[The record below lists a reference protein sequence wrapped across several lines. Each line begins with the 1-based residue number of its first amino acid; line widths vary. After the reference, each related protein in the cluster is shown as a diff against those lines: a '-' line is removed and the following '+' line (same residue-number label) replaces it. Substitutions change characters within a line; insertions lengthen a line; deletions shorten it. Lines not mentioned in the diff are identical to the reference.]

1 MKMETVTVQG
11 VVDLRE
17 DAEAMVTAK
26 EQGVF
31 TTTSME
37 ALFEKE
43 MDLIIEVTGNE
54 KVKKQLNELNTGN
67 TDIMGSKSAALMM
80 NLVDQGEELN
90 QNLEAHIHEVNRL
103 SDNLESFIAD
113 TVGNIQKTDEIVRY
127 MNKVTNQTNI
137 LGLNASIEAA
147 RAGEAG
153 RGFAVV
159 AKEVQSL
166 ANNSDTLAEEINSI
180 LGKIKED
187 VEGTQA
193 MVKDLKEAAGK
204 A

>member
-1 MKMETVTVQG
+1 M
-11 VVDLRE
+11 DLRE

-26 EQGVF
+26 EHGIF
-31 TTTSME
+31 TTAAME
-37 ALFEKE
+37 SLFDRE
-43 MDLIIEVTGNE
+43 MDLVIEVTGNE
-54 KVKKQLNELNTGN
+54 KVGQKLRELNTEN
-67 TDIMGSKSAALMM
+67 IDIMCSKSAALMM

-90 QNLEAHIHEVNRL
+90 QNLEAHIQEVNQL
-103 SDNLESFIAD
+103 SDNLENFIAE

-147 RAGEAG
+147 RAGESG

-187 VEGTQA
+187 VQSTHA
-193 MVKDLKEAAGK
+193 MVRDLKKAAQK

>member
-1 MKMETVTVQG
+1 
-11 VVDLRE
+11 VDLRE

-26 EQGVF
+26 EHGIF
-31 TTTSME
+31 TTAAME
-37 ALFEKE
+37 ALFDRE
-43 MDLIIEVTGNE
+43 MDLVIEVTGNE
-54 KVKKQLNELNTGN
+54 KVGQKLRELNTEN
-67 TDIMGSKSAALMM
+67 IDIMCSKSAALMM

-90 QNLEAHIHEVNRL
+90 QNLEAHIQEVNQL
-103 SDNLESFIAD
+103 SDNLENFIAE

-147 RAGEAG
+147 RAGESG

-187 VEGTQA
+187 VQSTHA
-193 MVKDLKEAAGK
+193 MVRDLKKAAQK

>member
-1 MKMETVTVQG
+1 MQSVQVQG
-11 VVDLRE
+11 VADLRE
-17 DAEAMVTAK
+17 DAVAMVTAK
-26 EQGVF
+26 EHGVY

-37 ALFEKE
+37 ELFNKE
-43 MDLIIEVTGNE
+43 LDLVIEVTGNQ
-54 KVKKQLNELNTGN
+54 KVEMKLAELNTEHV
-67 TDIMGSKSAALMM
+67 DIMSSKSAEVMM

-90 QNLEAHIHEVNRL
+90 HNLESHIQEVNRL
-103 SDNLESFIAD
+103 SANLENFIAE

-187 VEGTQA
+187 VENTQV
-193 MVKDLKEAAGK
+193 MVRDLKEAANSN
-204 A
+204 

>member
-1 MKMETVTVQG
+1 MQSVQVQG

-26 EQGVF
+26 ERGVF
-31 TTTSME
+31 ATTSME
-37 ALFEKE
+37 SLFDKE
-43 MDLIIEVTGNE
+43 LDIVIEVTGNE
-54 KVKKQLNELNTGN
+54 KVKKKLEELNTGSV
-67 TDIMGSKSAALMM
+67 DIMCSKSAELMM

-90 QNLEAHIHEVNRL
+90 QNLESHIREVNRL
-103 SDNLESFIAD
+103 SANLENFIAE

-159 AKEVQSL
+159 AKEVQNL

-187 VEGTQA
+187 VENTQV
-193 MVKDLKEAAGK
+193 MVRDLKEAANSN
-204 A
+204 

>member
-1 MKMETVTVQG
+1 MESVQVQG

-17 DAEAMVTAK
+17 DAEAIITAK
-26 EQGVF
+26 DHGIF
-31 TTTSME
+31 TTNAME

-43 MDLIIEVTGNE
+43 MDLVIEVTGNE
-54 KVKKQLNELNTGN
+54 KVLQKISELNTGN
-67 TDIMGSKSAALMM
+67 VDIMCSKSAALMM
-80 NLVDQGEELN
+80 NLVDQGEVLN
-90 QNLEAHIHEVNRL
+90 QNLESHIQEVNHL
-103 SDNLESFIAD
+103 SDNLENFIAD

-127 MNKVTNQTNI
+127 MNKVANQTNI

-147 RAGEAG
+147 RAGESG

-166 ANNSDTLAEEINSI
+166 ANNNDTLAEEINSI

-187 VEGTQA
+187 VESTHA
-193 MVKDLKEAAGK
+193 MVKNLKKAAQSS
-204 A
+204 

>member
-1 MKMETVTVQG
+1 METVEVQG

-17 DAEAMVTAK
+17 DAEAVITAK
-26 EQGVF
+26 EHGVF
-31 TTTSME
+31 TTSSME
-37 ALFEKE
+37 ALLDKE
-43 MDLIIEVTGNE
+43 MDLIIEVTGN
-54 KVKKQLNELNTGN
+54 VQVNSQLRELNTGN

-80 NLVDQGEELN
+80 NLVEQGEEMN
-90 QNLEAHIHEVNRL
+90 QNLESHIREVNQL
-103 SDNLESFIAD
+103 SENLESFIAD
-113 TVGNIQKTDEIVRY
+113 TVGNIQRTDEIVRY

-180 LGKIKED
+180 LRKIKED
-187 VEGTQA
+187 VESTQS

>member
-1 MKMETVTVQG
+1 M
-11 VVDLRE
+11 DLRE
-17 DAEAMVTAK
+17 DAEAVITAK
-26 EQGVF
+26 EHGVF
-31 TTTSME
+31 TTSSME
-37 ALFEKE
+37 ALLDKE
-43 MDLIIEVTGNE
+43 MDLIIEVTGN
-54 KVKKQLNELNTGN
+54 VQVNSQLRELNTGN

-80 NLVDQGEELN
+80 NLVEQGEEMN
-90 QNLEAHIHEVNRL
+90 QNLESHIREVNQL
-103 SDNLESFIAD
+103 SENLESFIAD
-113 TVGNIQKTDEIVRY
+113 TVGNIQRTDEIVRY

-187 VEGTQA
+187 VESTQS

>member
-1 MKMETVTVQG
+1 M
-11 VVDLRE
+11 DLRE

-26 EQGVF
+26 EHGIF
-31 TTTSME
+31 TTAAME
-37 ALFEKE
+37 ALFDRE
-43 MDLIIEVTGNE
+43 MDLVIEVTGNE
-54 KVKKQLNELNTGN
+54 KVGQKLRELNTEN
-67 TDIMGSKSAALMM
+67 IDIMCSKSAALMM

-90 QNLEAHIHEVNRL
+90 QNLEAHIQEVNQL
-103 SDNLESFIAD
+103 SDNLENFIAE

-147 RAGEAG
+147 RAGESG

-187 VEGTQA
+187 VQSTHA
-193 MVKDLKEAAGK
+193 MVRDLKKAAQK

>member
-1 MKMETVTVQG
+1 MQSVQVQG

-26 EQGVF
+26 EHGVF
-31 TTTSME
+31 ATKSME
-37 ALFEKE
+37 SLFEKE
-43 MDLIIEVTGNE
+43 LDIVIEVTGNE
-54 KVKKQLNELNTGN
+54 KVKKKLEELNTGN
-67 TDIMGSKSAALMM
+67 VDIMCSKSAELMM

-90 QNLEAHIHEVNRL
+90 QNLESHIGEVNRL
-103 SDNLESFIAD
+103 SVNLENFIAE

-187 VEGTQA
+187 VENTQV
-193 MVKDLKEAAGK
+193 MVRDLKDAANSN
-204 A
+204 

>member
-1 MKMETVTVQG
+1 MESVQVQG

-17 DAEAMVTAK
+17 DAEAIITAK
-26 EQGVF
+26 DHGIF
-31 TTTSME
+31 TTNAME

-43 MDLIIEVTGNE
+43 MDLVIEVTGNE
-54 KVKKQLNELNTGN
+54 KVLQKISELNTGN
-67 TDIMGSKSAALMM
+67 VDIMCSKSAALMM
-80 NLVDQGEELN
+80 NLVDQGEVLN
-90 QNLEAHIHEVNRL
+90 QNLESHIQEVNHL
-103 SDNLESFIAD
+103 SDNLENFIAD

-127 MNKVTNQTNI
+127 MNKVANQTNI

-147 RAGEAG
+147 RAGESG

-166 ANNSDTLAEEINSI
+166 ANNNDTLAEEINSI

-187 VEGTQA
+187 VESTHA
-193 MVKDLKEAAGK
+193 MVKDLKKAAQSS
-204 A
+204 

>member
-1 MKMETVTVQG
+1 MQSVEVQG

-26 EQGVF
+26 EHGIF
-31 TTTSME
+31 TTAAME
-37 ALFEKE
+37 ALFDRE
-43 MDLIIEVTGNE
+43 MDLVIEVTGNE
-54 KVKKQLNELNTGN
+54 KVGQKLRELNTEN
-67 TDIMGSKSAALMM
+67 IDIMCSKSAALMM

-90 QNLEAHIHEVNRL
+90 HNLEAHIQEVNQL
-103 SDNLESFIAD
+103 SDNLENFIAE

-147 RAGEAG
+147 RAGESG

-187 VEGTQA
+187 VQSTHA
-193 MVKDLKEAAGK
+193 MVRDLKKAAQK

>member
-1 MKMETVTVQG
+1 MESVQVQG

-17 DAEAMVTAK
+17 DADAIVTAK
-26 EQGVF
+26 DHGIF
-31 TTTSME
+31 TTTEME
-37 ALFEKE
+37 KLFEKE
-43 MDLIIEVTGNE
+43 MDIVIEVTGNQKVEE
-54 KVKKQLNELNTGN
+54 KLHELNTEN
-67 TDIMGSKSAALMM
+67 VDIMCSKSAALMM

-90 QNLEAHIHEVNRL
+90 ENLESHINEVNRL
-103 SDNLESFIAD
+103 SENLEDFIAD

-147 RAGEAG
+147 RAGESG

-166 ANNSDTLAEEINSI
+166 ANNSDTLAKEINSI

-187 VEGTQA
+187 VESTHA
-193 MVKDLKEAAGK
+193 MVKDLKKAAQN